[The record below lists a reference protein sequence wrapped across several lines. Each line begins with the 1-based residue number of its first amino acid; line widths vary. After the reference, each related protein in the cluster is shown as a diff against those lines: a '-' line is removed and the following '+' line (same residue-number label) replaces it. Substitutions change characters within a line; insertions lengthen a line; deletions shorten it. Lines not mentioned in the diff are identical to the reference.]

1 MKQSYILWLV
11 SLCFLFS
18 CKKVEKVVE
27 TIPDTN
33 PIGIETLMNDNANE
47 STITFSGRILY
58 LNDESIIDHGFVVE
72 CQKYYDTRIKEL
84 VYSLGAKAKTGK
96 TTHTIQTP
104 DEILNSNSVKY
115 YYYIKTNKGVYK
127 GESTHLTFYWY
138 DIEYRDDIIAS
149 PDDKIIL
156 NGNFEKVKDNYT
168 LNINADN
175 NRQEIPFILGKD
187 LKTLVFQLP
196 ANLTHG
202 SRISFIL
209 QNKVHPTG
217 LYRNLLLATVKV
229 VGKLNEPTNYN
240 FMYNDKITL
249 TGPGMGPAL
258 KEPFYILFGNRS
270 FPYEPEM
277 NLINLTYGQ
286 PADKYTIGYF
296 NGKDTVIFKEK
307 IQLKQ
312 PAPYA
317 LYFNNTEF
325 HPGSIGNFSGVDF
338 STFGQQDLTTYK
350 VGNKNAYV
358 SFNWTGIHQLTIG
371 DLPEGDYALSANSP
385 FFTFTSQAKLRVKKL
400 QVTGIDQSKGYYG
413 NLVRINGNFKPNI
426 PYQVRLGN
434 QAAELVS
441 IQNGQIGMVIPPIA
455 AGTYPITVGYRGSE
469 GKEYMDKT
477 NLNLEILA
485 PVFSD
490 FYPKKGKAGDQI
502 TIVGKGI
509 YYGMI
514 YFGGRLAWRESGEE
528 EIKFTIPR
536 DITYKGKIE
545 INLLFGDK
553 WIKGK
558 ETFELI

>member
-1 MKQSYILWLV
+1 MKESYILWLV

-33 PIGIETLMNDNANE
+33 PIRIETLINDKANE

-58 LNDESIIDHGFVVE
+58 LNDESILDHGFVIE
-72 CQKYYDTRIKEL
+72 YQNYYDTRIREL
-84 VYSLGAKAKTGK
+84 AYPLGPKVTTGK
-96 TTHTIQTP
+96 ITHSIQTP
-104 DEILNSNSVKY
+104 SEILNANSIKY
-115 YYYIKTNKGVYK
+115 YYYIRTEKGIYK
-127 GESTHLTFYWY
+127 GESTSLLFYWH
-138 DIEYRDDIIAS
+138 DIDYRDDIIAS
-149 PDDKIIL
+149 PDDKITI
-156 NGNFEKVKDNYT
+156 NGNFEKIKDKYT
-168 LNINADN
+168 LNINDDN
-175 NRQEIPFILGKD
+175 NRQEIPFTLGKD
-187 LKTLVFQLP
+187 LKTLVFQMP
-196 ANLTHG
+196 ANQTHG
-202 SRISFIL
+202 NRVSFVL
-209 QNKVHPTG
+209 QNKIHPSG
-217 LYRNLLLATVKV
+217 LYGSTMLATVKV
-229 VGKLNEPTNYN
+229 IGKLNEPTNYN

-249 TGPGMGPAL
+249 TGPGIGSVM

-277 NLINLTYGQ
+277 NLIHLTYGQ
-286 PADKYTIGYF
+286 PADNYTLGYF
-296 NGKDTVIFKEK
+296 NGKDTVIFKQR
-307 IQLKQ
+307 IQIKQ
-312 PAPYA
+312 PLPSG
-317 LYFNNTEF
+317 LYFNDAEF
-325 HPGSIGNFSGVDF
+325 HPGSTGNFSGVDF
-338 STFGQQDLTTYK
+338 SAFGQQDLTTYK

-358 SFNWTGIHQLTIG
+358 SSNWTGIHKLTIG
-371 DLPEGDYALSANSP
+371 DLPEGEYALSASSP
-385 FFTFTSQAKLRVKKL
+385 FFKFTSQAKLRVKKL
-400 QVTGIDQSKGYYG
+400 QVTGIEQNKGYYG
-413 NLVRINGNFKPNI
+413 NLVRINGNFRPNLS
-426 PYQVRLGN
+426 YQVKLGD
-434 QAAELVS
+434 QDASLVS
-441 IQNGQIGMVIPPIA
+441 LQNGQFSIVIPPIA
-455 AGTYPITVGYRGSE
+455 AGTYPISIGYHGSE

-509 YYGMI
+509 YFGMI
-514 YFGGRLAWRESGEE
+514 YFGGRLVWRESGEE